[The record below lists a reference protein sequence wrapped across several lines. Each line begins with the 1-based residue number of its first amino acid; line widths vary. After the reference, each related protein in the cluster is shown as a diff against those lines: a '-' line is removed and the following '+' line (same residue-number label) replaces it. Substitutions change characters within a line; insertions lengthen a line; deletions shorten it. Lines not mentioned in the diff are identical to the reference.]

1 MVIAGKEDFG
11 NNLSNFGKKFLW
23 SKVLT
28 NLDRALLRP
37 RPNDTIIYYYSNYD
51 EPLPYHCYLP
61 IYIHTTCRHYLLLYM
76 YIGNIY
82 IMIYMYMYIY
92 VYVYVCVM
100 LWCAMCRMM
109 YVYTT
114 LSSLA
119 LSSQPV
125 CAWVGWHRCLTA
137 CTYAHIVQTIAPH
150 LLSLLLLL
158 YILYNI
164 YTTTIDIP
172 NMIFVYIILCH
183 VKRLCYTPTLV
194 YITLCYTM
202 CIYMPYPTVIYDYVH
217 NLTYYI
223 NIL

>member
-1 MVIAGKEDFG
+1 MCIYVVYI
-11 NNLSNFGKKFLW
+11 LW
-23 SKVLT
+23 
-28 NLDRALLRP
+28 
-37 RPNDTIIYYYSNYD
+37 
-51 EPLPYHCYLP
+51 
-61 IYIHTTCRHYLLLYM
+61 YIC
-76 YIGNIY
+76 IC
-82 IMIYMYMYIY
+82 IY

-125 CAWVGWHRCLTA
+125 CAWVGWHRCLTV

-164 YTTTIDIP
+164 YTTTIHIP

-183 VKRLCYTPTLV
+183 VKRVCYISALV
-194 YITLCYTM
+194 YIILCYTM
-202 CIYMPYPTVIYDYVH
+202 CICMTTPSHCDIYDYV
-217 NLTYYI
+217 L
-223 NIL
+223 

>member
-1 MVIAGKEDFG
+1 MNCRILEKNFYGLGSWQISAAHYCARGRMIRLFTTTLIMM
-11 NNLSNFGKKFLW
+11 NYYPITTTYLSTYILPAATCYCNMCIY
-23 SKVLT
+23 
-28 NLDRALLRP
+28 N
-37 RPNDTIIYYYSNYD
+37 IYYD
-51 EPLPYHCYLP
+51 
-61 IYIHTTCRHYLLLYM
+61 
-76 YIGNIY
+76 
-82 IMIYMYMYIY
+82 IY

-100 LWCAMCRMM
+100 LWCAMCRMV
-109 YVYTT
+109 YVYAT

-125 CAWVGWHRCLTA
+125 CAWIGWHRCLTV
-137 CTYAHIVQTIAPH
+137 CTYAHIVQTIASH
-150 LLSLLLLL
+150 LLSLLLLLL

-164 YTTTIDIP
+164 YTTTIHIP

-202 CIYMPYPTVIYDYVH
+202 YIYALSSLWYMTMYY

>member
-1 MVIAGKEDFG
+1 M
-11 NNLSNFGKKFLW
+11 
-23 SKVLT
+23 
-28 NLDRALLRP
+28 
-37 RPNDTIIYYYSNYD
+37 
-51 EPLPYHCYLP
+51 
-61 IYIHTTCRHYLLLYM
+61 IYIC
-76 YIGNIY
+76 ICI
-82 IMIYMYMYIY
+82 
-92 VYVYVCVM
+92 YVYVCVM
-100 LWCAMCRMM
+100 LWCAMCRMV

-125 CAWVGWHRCLTA
+125 CAWIGWHRCLTV
-137 CTYAHIVQTIAPH
+137 CTYAHIVQTIASH
-150 LLSLLLLL
+150 LLSLLLLLL

-164 YTTTIDIP
+164 YTTTIHIP

-202 CIYMPYPTVIYDYVH
+202 YIYTLSHYDMIYDYVH

>member
-1 MVIAGKEDFG
+1 M
-11 NNLSNFGKKFLW
+11 
-23 SKVLT
+23 
-28 NLDRALLRP
+28 
-37 RPNDTIIYYYSNYD
+37 
-51 EPLPYHCYLP
+51 CYAMM
-61 IYIHTTCRHYLLLYM
+61 C
-76 YIGNIY
+76 
-82 IMIYMYMYIY
+82 Y
-92 VYVYVCVM
+92 VSHDVCV
-100 LWCAMCRMM
+100 RD
-109 YVYTT
+109 V
-114 LSSLA
+114 SSLA

-125 CAWVGWHRCLTA
+125 CAWVGWHRCLTV

-164 YTTTIDIP
+164 YTTTIHIP
-172 NMIFVYIILCH
+172 NIIFIYIILCH

-202 CIYMPYPTVIYDYVH
+202 YIYTLSHYDMIYDYVH

>member
-1 MVIAGKEDFG
+1 
-11 NNLSNFGKKFLW
+11 
-23 SKVLT
+23 
-28 NLDRALLRP
+28 
-37 RPNDTIIYYYSNYD
+37 
-51 EPLPYHCYLP
+51 
-61 IYIHTTCRHYLLLYM
+61 
-76 YIGNIY
+76 
-82 IMIYMYMYIY
+82 
-92 VYVYVCVM
+92 M

-172 NMIFVYIILCH
+172 NMIFVYIILCY

-202 CIYMPYPTVIYDYVH
+202 CIYALSYYDIWPWIITSYTILIYY
-217 NLTYYI
+217 NNYYYDNSNYYLFLFLLLCCCVCARVCVVLCCLSLVCVCVLSCVSSHMLI
-223 NIL
+223 HVYLCMFTPPHPPRPCCSEEANVLI

>member
-1 MVIAGKEDFG
+1 
-11 NNLSNFGKKFLW
+11 
-23 SKVLT
+23 
-28 NLDRALLRP
+28 
-37 RPNDTIIYYYSNYD
+37 
-51 EPLPYHCYLP
+51 
-61 IYIHTTCRHYLLLYM
+61 
-76 YIGNIY
+76 
-82 IMIYMYMYIY
+82 
-92 VYVYVCVM
+92 
-100 LWCAMCRMM
+100 MCRMM

-125 CAWVGWHRCLTA
+125 CAWVGWHRCLTV

-183 VKRLCYTPTLV
+183 VKRLCYTPTLG

-202 CIYMPYPTVIYDYVH
+202 CIYALSYYDIWPWIITSYTILIYYNNYYYDNCNSYLFYFLFLLLCFVYVYACMCCAV
-217 NLTYYI
+217 LSLSCVCMCALLC
-223 NIL
+223 ILAYAHTCVSVCVFTPHHPPRPCCSEEANVLI

>member
-1 MVIAGKEDFG
+1 MCMCM
-11 NNLSNFGKKFLW
+11 
-23 SKVLT
+23 
-28 NLDRALLRP
+28 
-37 RPNDTIIYYYSNYD
+37 
-51 EPLPYHCYLP
+51 CYVMM
-61 IYIHTTCRHYLLLYM
+61 C
-76 YIGNIY
+76 
-82 IMIYMYMYIY
+82 Y
-92 VYVYVCVM
+92 VSHDVC
-100 LWCAMCRMM
+100 C
-109 YVYTT
+109 T

-125 CAWVGWHRCLTA
+125 CAWVGWHRCLTI

-202 CIYMPYPTVIYDYVH
+202 CICMPTPSHCDIYMTMYY

-223 NIL
+223 NILFY